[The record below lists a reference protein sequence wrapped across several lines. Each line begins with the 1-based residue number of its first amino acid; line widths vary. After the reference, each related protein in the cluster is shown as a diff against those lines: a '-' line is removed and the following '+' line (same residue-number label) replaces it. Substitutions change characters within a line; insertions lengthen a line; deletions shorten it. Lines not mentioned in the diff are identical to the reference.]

1 MSSIR
6 AIDPSFKR
14 SGRAHRLHV
23 GTYGEFSTARTSPKS
38 PDCDRVA
45 RHHGALFISTTVV
58 PQPGFW
64 ILLVRATAEAA
75 VVGALAD
82 WFAVTALFR
91 RPLGLPIPHT
101 AIVPKSKDRIGEG
114 LATFIEHN
122 FLTPELIKA
131 KLRSIDIAWLVANWL
146 SCPRQMPTP

>member
-1 MSSIR
+1 MSASTENFQWR
-6 AIDPSFKR
+6 AL
-14 SGRAHRLHV
+14 HRNRLIA
-23 GTYGEFSTARTSPKS
+23 TALLG
-38 PDCDRVA
+38 A
-45 RHHGALFISTTVV
+45 MAALFISTTVV

-114 LATFIEHN
+114 LATFIERN

-131 KLRSIDIAWLVANWL
+131 SCVRSILRRW
-146 SCPRQMPTP
+146 